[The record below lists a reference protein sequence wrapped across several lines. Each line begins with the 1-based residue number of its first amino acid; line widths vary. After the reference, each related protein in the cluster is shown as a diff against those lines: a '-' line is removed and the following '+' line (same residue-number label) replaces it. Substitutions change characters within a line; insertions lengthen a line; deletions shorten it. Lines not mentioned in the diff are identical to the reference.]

1 MNKVDLNDCL
11 ETMIHVKS
19 KTIVERRMLDGSAAL
34 GELTMY
40 YCLRRILNNK
50 ATLQDLG
57 VLHAVNNLMQ
67 VAGFLGPN
75 ETLGLKNDDQGARKW
90 KV

>member
-1 MNKVDLNDCL
+1 MNKVDLNDYL

-34 GELTMY
+34 GELTVY

-50 ATLQDLG
+50 ATLQDIG
-57 VLHAVNNLMQ
+57 VLHAISNLLQ
-67 VAGFLGPN
+67 VTGLLARN
-75 ETLGLKNDDQGARKW
+75 ETLGSKIER
-90 KV
+90 